1 MARQAG
7 LVLQLCQEED
17 TAPSLFTLGVDRCV
31 TVIIVELCGS
41 GLFHFGGTRARAGAC
56 LAVEYTTQNGLECH
70 LPYYADV
77 VKKERVDNFR
87 ISESPVNVSKF
98 VRANNIGKKK

>member
-41 GLFHFGGTRARAGAC
+41 GLFHFG
-56 LAVEYTTQNGLECH
+56 
-70 LPYYADV
+70 
-77 VKKERVDNFR
+77 
-87 ISESPVNVSKF
+87 
-98 VRANNIGKKK
+98 